1 MSDCEGAPAG
11 RSGHSDRTFCD
22 GVQALHRMSP
32 MKHFFPFLL
41 LAAGL
46 SSCGLLG
53 SVVRTALPFA
63 GVKMALSCLPEVTL
77 IDTPA
82 GRRPVKQLTAGDV
95 VTGYNGRPVRIL
107 QKHTYLENPATV
119 FLEIKF
125 SSGAKVEVCRM
136 HRVGGVRARD
146 IRIGQTIAGQLVVGI
161 EAHTGEIRSCDLLTE
176 DAGYQVDGVPVNS
189 MIEEMHAAAASGMRS
204 VRD

>member
-11 RSGHSDRTFCD
+11 RSEHSDRTFCD
-22 GVQALHRMSP
+22 GVQALPRMSN
-32 MKHFFPFLL
+32 MKHFFPLLL

-63 GVKMALSCLPEVTL
+63 GVKMALSCLPEITL
-77 IDTPA
+77 IDTPS
-82 GRRPVKQLTAGDV
+82 GPRPVKHLTAGDV
-95 VTGYNGRPVRIL
+95 VTGYGGRPVRIL

-119 FLEIKF
+119 FLQLTF
-125 SSGAKVEVCRM
+125 SGGAKVDVCRM

-146 IRIGQTIAGQLVVGI
+146 IRIGQTIAGKLVEGI
-161 EAHTGEIRSCDLLTE
+161 KSHTGEIRSCDLLTE
-176 DAGYQVDGVPVNS
+176 DAGYQVGGVPVNS
-189 MIEEMHAAAASGMRS
+189 MIEEMHAAAASGLRG